1 VSAQLQRGADLNVDG
16 TRIAHQPFVAEPVP
30 ALANAAEILRT
41 PCGDG
46 HMVWRRWGTGTPL
59 VLLHGGTGSWRHWAG
74 NIQALSQHY
83 QVYAAD
89 APGLGDSDMMHTNP
103 EITPESVS
111 AIVADGLTHIL
122 PQGARFDI
130 IGFSFGA
137 MVATHVAAQHAH
149 RARSLTVVGPAA
161 LGFTRPTLPL
171 EKIRNKHGEERYE
184 ANRRNLG
191 MFMFADP
198 ARITEEAVAIQDWN
212 TVHARFKSKG
222 FAGSTSL
229 REAAGRATARLT
241 AVWGDG
247 DVTSFPSIEA
257 RIASLRTTRLDAGL
271 HVIAGAGHWVA
282 YEAAEAF
289 NALALSILREAA
301 DAGA

>member
-1 VSAQLQRGADLNVDG
+1 MDG
-16 TRIAHQPFVAEPVP
+16 TKIAHRPMVLEPVP
-30 ALANAAEILRT
+30 ELAAAAAVLRT

-46 HMVWRRWGTGTPL
+46 SMVWRRWGQGTPL

-74 NIQALSQHY
+74 NIAELSRHY

-89 APGLGDSDMMHTNP
+89 APGLGDSDMMHEDP

-111 AIVADGLTHIL
+111 AIVANGLSDIL
-122 PQGARFDI
+122 PEGARFDI
-130 IGFSFGA
+130 MGFSFGA
-137 MVATHVAAQHAH
+137 MVATHVAAMHGS

-161 LGFTRPTLPL
+161 LGFSRPAVPL
-171 EKIRNKHGEERYE
+171 EKVRNKQGEARYE
-184 ANRRNLG
+184 ANRKNLG
-191 MFMFADP
+191 MFMYADP
-198 ARITEEAVAIQDWN
+198 GGISEEAVAIQDWN

-229 REAAGRATARLT
+229 RDAAGRATARLT

-247 DVTSFPSIEA
+247 DITAFPSIEA
-257 RIASLRTTRLDAGL
+257 RVAALRTTRPDAML
-271 HVIAGAGHWVA
+271 RVIKGAGHWVA

-289 NALALSILREAA
+289 NAMALDILRAA
-301 DAGA
+301 EE